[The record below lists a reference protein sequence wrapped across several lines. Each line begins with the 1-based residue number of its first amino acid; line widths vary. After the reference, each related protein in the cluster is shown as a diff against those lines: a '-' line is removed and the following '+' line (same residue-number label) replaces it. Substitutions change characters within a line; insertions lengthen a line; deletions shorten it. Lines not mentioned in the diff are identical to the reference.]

1 MHKAIPSLVALLE
14 SKGLPYVI
22 DDHGRV
28 LQIPAGGEGDPLDS
42 FAPSAPAP
50 SAPASPASPAPSY
63 APPSSASAPAAVSTP
78 APSAPAL
85 DGPQLMSMLSQQLGI
100 PADELRESL
109 DLTRRMRA
117 EHMRRQEMEHR
128 SSPDY
133 QDRSRRNA
141 ALDQLLVDRYGPDV
155 ASALPALP
163 QLADALHAQRAE
175 GAQADMLTALAK
187 AGMSFGDGPGA
198 QEALTELEDRFTD
211 QINASQRLVRLYNG
225 TPTERRACIQELVD
239 REEQYVNRH
248 LLRQNAATLRDHA
261 ARAASQPRGGR
272 SVTVT
277 PRVRAEQPTA
287 TDPLL
292 RRREGNQIAGRQLDD
307 IYAHYN

>member
-1 MHKAIPSLVALLE
+1 MH
-14 SKGLPYVI
+14 
-22 DDHGRV
+22 
-28 LQIPAGGEGDPLDS
+28 
-42 FAPSAPAP
+42 
-50 SAPASPASPAPSY
+50 
-63 APPSSASAPAAVSTP
+63 
-78 APSAPAL
+78 
-85 DGPQLMSMLSQQLGI
+85 MLSQQLGI

-141 ALDQLLVDRYGPDV
+141 ALDQLLVDRYGPEV
-155 ASALPALP
+155 AGALPALP
-163 QLADALHAQRAE
+163 KLADALHAQRAE
-175 GAQADMLTALAK
+175 GAQADLATALSK
-187 AGMSFGDGPGA
+187 AGMSFGDSPEG
-198 QEALTELEDRFTD
+198 QEALQELEDRFTD
-211 QINASQRLVRLYNG
+211 QINASGRLVRLYNG
-225 TPTERRACIQELVD
+225 TPTDRRACIQELVD
-239 REEQYVNRH
+239 REEKYVNRH

>member
-1 MHKAIPSLVALLE
+1 MHKATSSLVALLE

-42 FAPSAPAP
+42 LAPPAPAP
-50 SAPASPASPAPSY
+50 PAPTAPPAAAPSY
-63 APPSSASAPAAVSTP
+63 APSSTP
-78 APSAPAL
+78 APAAAVTSAASAPAL
-85 DGPQLMSMLSQQLGI
+85 DGPQLMHMLSQQLGI

-141 ALDQLLVDRYGPDV
+141 ALDQLLVDRYGPEV
-155 ASALPALP
+155 AGALPALP

-175 GAQADMLTALAK
+175 GAQADLATALSK
-187 AGMSFGDGPGA
+187 AGMSFGDSPEG
-198 QEALTELEDRFTD
+198 QEALQELEDRFTD
-211 QINASQRLVRLYNG
+211 QINASGRLVRLYNG
-225 TPTERRACIQELVD
+225 TPTDRRACIQELVD
-239 REEQYVNRH
+239 REEKYVNRH